1 MMMKIKCVI
10 VDDEELARQLLTEYL
25 GEYDNIEIVAECG
38 SGRDAIRK
46 IDQLKADLV
55 FLDVQMP
62 GIDGFDVLENIE
74 SDPFIIFC
82 TAYDK
87 YAIKAFEKNTI
98 DYLLK
103 PLDKSRFDQAISRA
117 TERISNNESNFIHIL
132 EDLSSKE
139 VPGFSNNLFVQKSE
153 KLVNLPVQNIV
164 HLEASKDYTIISTK
178 SEQFVSST
186 GISKLAEKLDPEI
199 FIRIHRSTIINLQK
213 LTEIEKFGSGNLAAH
228 MENGKTFAI
237 SRSYAKSIRERIV

>member
-1 MMMKIKCVI
+1 MMKIKCVI
-10 VDDEELARQLLTEYL
+10 VDDEELARQLLAEYL
-25 GEYDNIEIVAECG
+25 GEYDNIEIVADCG

-46 IDQLKADLV
+46 IDELEADLV

-62 GIDGFDVLENIE
+62 GIDGFDVLENIK

-103 PLDKSRFDQAISRA
+103 PLDKARFDQAISRA
-117 TERISNNESNFIHIL
+117 TERIRNNESNFMHIL
-132 EDLSSKE
+132 EDLTTKSAQT
-139 VPGFSNNLFVQKSE
+139 FSNNLFVQKSE
-153 KLVNLPVQNIV
+153 KLVNLPVQNII

-186 GISKLAEKLDPEI
+186 GISKLEEKLDPEI

-213 LTEIEKFGSGNLAAH
+213 LTEIEKFGSGNLAAR

-237 SRSYAKSIRERIV
+237 SRSYAKSIRDRIV

>member
-1 MMMKIKCVI
+1 MMIKCVI
-10 VDDEELARQLLTEYL
+10 VDDEELARQLLVEYI

-38 SGRDAIRK
+38 SGREAIRK
-46 IDQLKADLV
+46 IDELEAELV

-62 GIDGFDVLENIE
+62 GMDGFDVLENIE
-74 SDPFIIFC
+74 SDPFVIFC

-103 PLDKSRFDQAISRA
+103 PLDKARFDQAIKRA
-117 TERISNNESNFIHIL
+117 TERIGNNESNFMHIL
-132 EDLSSKE
+132 EDLNTNAPTS
-139 VPGFSNNLFVQKSE
+139 FSQNLFVQKSE

-178 SEQFVSST
+178 NEQFVSST
-186 GISKLAEKLDPEI
+186 GISKIEEKLDPEI

-228 MENGKTFAI
+228 MENGKTFTI
-237 SRSYAKSIRERIV
+237 SRSYAKSIRDRIV

>member
-1 MMMKIKCVI
+1 M
-10 VDDEELARQLLTEYL
+10 T
-25 GEYDNIEIVAECG
+25 
-38 SGRDAIRK
+38 
-46 IDQLKADLV
+46 
-55 FLDVQMP
+55 
-62 GIDGFDVLENIE
+62 GIDGFDVLENIK

-87 YAIKAFEKNTI
+87 YAIKAFERNTI

-103 PLDKSRFDQAISRA
+103 PLDKARFDQAISRA
-117 TERISNNESNFIHIL
+117 TERIGNDESNFMHIL
-132 EDLSSKE
+132 EDLSTKST
-139 VPGFSNNLFVQKSE
+139 PTFSNNLFVQKSE

-178 SEQFVSST
+178 REQFVSST
-186 GISKLAEKLDPEI
+186 GISKLEEKLDPEI

-213 LTEIEKFGSGNLAAH
+213 LTEIEKFGSGNLAAR

-237 SRSYAKSIRERIV
+237 SRSYAKSIRDRII